1 MQGEDAK
8 KSEKDYALFF
18 CKNIFSKNIEAKICE
33 ILRTF

>member
-8 KSEKDYALFF
+8 KSEKDYALFY
-18 CKNIFSKNIEAKICE
+18 KNIFSKNIEAKICE